1 MKKILVIDF
10 GSQYTQ
16 LIARRLRE
24 LCVYSEVCPWDE
36 LPKLDE
42 VEGFI
47 LSGGPESSNIEG
59 NPTIHEDIFN
69 TKKPILGI
77 CYGMQV
83 LAHQEGGEII
93 NTGKREFGSAEL
105 KLLLEDQSKSLMDSS
120 KVGQDIFDFIDQ
132 DLPVW
137 MSHGD
142 KVKSLPAGY
151 EVIAITHNSPI
162 AAFQNVKKNYY
173 GLQFHPE
180 VTHTNQGEII
190 IDNFVE
196 ICGLKK
202 NWDASDILKQ
212 IDDLVRNEVKEDNVL
227 LALSGGVDSTV
238 LAAVLYKILGDK
250 LTCVMVDH
258 GLLRKNE
265 AKNVVQNLK
274 EKIGLTVNLVN
285 AEETFLTKLSG
296 ITEPE
301 TKRKIIG
308 NTFIE
313 VFESESKK
321 LENINWL
328 AQGTI
333 YPDVIESAGNS
344 KTKAKVIKSHHN
356 VGGLPERMNLKLLE
370 PFRMLFKD
378 EVRKIGKA
386 IGLPHEIVERHPFP
400 GPGLGIRIIGEVN
413 HERLERL
420 READHIFLSEL
431 KKQDLYYSASQAYA
445 FYLPI
450 KSVGV
455 VGDNRVYAD
464 VIGLR
469 SVNTTDFM
477 TAKAT
482 ALPHEFVEHV
492 STRIVNEIDGISRV
506 VYDITSK
513 PPATIEWE

>member
-83 LAHQEGGEII
+83 LSFQEGGKVTNE
-93 NTGKREFGSAEL
+93 GKKEFGHAEL
-105 KLLLEDQSKSLMDSS
+105 NVISVSN
-120 KVGQDIFDFIDQ
+120 IFENIDTTI
-132 DLPVW
+132 DVW

-142 KVKSLPAGY
+142 KVDSLPQGY
-151 EVIAITHNSPI
+151 EITASSSNSPI
-162 AAFQNVKKNYY
+162 AAFQNQEKKYY

-180 VTHTNQGEII
+180 VTHTEYGIEII
-190 IDNFVE
+190 KNFVDV
-196 ICGLKK
+196 CGVEQ

-212 IDDLVRNEVKEDNVL
+212 IEELVSNEVKEDNVL

-285 AEETFLTKLSG
+285 AEDIFLTKLSG
-296 ITEPE
+296 VTEPE

-313 VFESESKK
+313 VFENESKK
-321 LENINWL
+321 LESINWL

>member
-1 MKKILVIDF
+1 MEKILVIDF

-24 LCVYSEVCPWDE
+24 LSVYSEVCPWDE
-36 LPKLDE
+36 IPDLSAVK
-42 VEGFI
+42 GFI

-59 NPTIHEDIFN
+59 NPSIHQQIFDS
-69 TKKPILGI
+69 KKPILGI

-83 LAHQEGGEII
+83 LAHQEEGRII
-93 NTGKREFGSAEL
+93 NEGKREFGYAKIDKKQDSVL
-105 KLLLEDQSKSLMDSS
+105 FKNLDKSLD
-120 KVGQDIFDFIDQ
+120 
-132 DLPVW
+132 VW

-142 KVKSLPAGY
+142 KVESLPDGY
-151 EVIAITHNSPI
+151 NITAVSNNSPI
-162 AAFQNVKKNYY
+162 AAYENIAKQYF

-180 VTHTNQGEII
+180 VTHTESGITII
-190 IDNFVE
+190 KNFIE
-196 ICGLKK
+196 ICGIEQ
-202 NWDASDILKQ
+202 NWSSDDILQQ
-212 IDDLVRNEVKEDNVL
+212 INALVETEVKDGEVL

-238 LAAVLYKILGDK
+238 LAAVLHKTLGNK

-258 GLLRKNE
+258 GLLRKDE
-265 AKNVVQNLK
+265 AINVVNNLK
-274 EKIGLTVNLVN
+274 EKIGLSVNLVN
-285 AEETFLTKLSG
+285 AQDTFLSKLKG
-296 ITEPE
+296 ITDPE
-301 TKRKIIG
+301 EKRKIIG

-321 LENINWL
+321 LNDIKWL

-356 VGGLPERMNLKLLE
+356 VGGLPERMQLKLLE

-378 EVRKIGKA
+378 EVRKIGEA
-386 IGLPHEIVERHPFP
+386 IGLPSEIVGRHPFP

-413 HERLERL
+413 KDRLDKL

-431 KKQDLYYSASQAYA
+431 KKQNLYYTASQAYA
-445 FYLPI
+445 FYLPV

-455 VGDNRVYAD
+455 VGDNRIYAD

-482 ALPHEFVEHV
+482 ALPHNFVEHV

>member
-1 MKKILVIDF
+1 MEKILVIDF

-24 LCVYSEVCPWDE
+24 LSVYSEVCPWDE
-36 LPKLDE
+36 IPDLSK
-42 VEGFI
+42 VKGFI
-47 LSGGPESSNIEG
+47 LSGGPETSNVEG
-59 NPTIHEDIFN
+59 NPSINQQIFD

-83 LAHQEGGEII
+83 LAHQEEGRII
-93 NTGKREFGSAEL
+93 NEGKREFGYAKVDIKQDSIL
-105 KLLLEDQSKSLMDSS
+105 FKNLDKSSD
-120 KVGQDIFDFIDQ
+120 
-132 DLPVW
+132 VW

-142 KVKSLPAGY
+142 KVESLPDGY
-151 EVIAITHNSPI
+151 NITAVSNNSPV
-162 AAFQNVKKNYY
+162 AAYENIVKKYF

-180 VTHTNQGEII
+180 VTHTESGITII
-190 IDNFVE
+190 KNFLE
-196 ICGLKK
+196 ICDIKQ
-202 NWDASDILKQ
+202 NWSSNDILQQ
-212 IDDLVRNEVKEDNVL
+212 INALIKTEVKDGEVL

-238 LAAVLYKILGDK
+238 LAAVLHKSLGNK

-258 GLLRKNE
+258 GLLRKDE
-265 AKNVVQNLK
+265 ALNVVNNLK
-274 EKIGLTVNLVN
+274 EKIGLSVNLVN
-285 AEETFLTKLSG
+285 AQDTFLSKLKG
-296 ITEPE
+296 IKDPE
-301 TKRKIIG
+301 VKRKIIG

-321 LENINWL
+321 LNDINWL

-356 VGGLPERMNLKLLE
+356 VGGLPERMQLKLLE

-378 EVRKIGKA
+378 EVRKLGKT
-386 IGLPHEIVERHPFP
+386 IGLPTEIVERHPFP

-413 HERLERL
+413 KDRLDKL

-431 KKQDLYYSASQAYA
+431 KKQNLYYSASQAYA
-445 FYLPI
+445 FYLPV

-455 VGDNRVYAD
+455 VGDNRIYAD

-477 TAKAT
+477 TATAT
-482 ALPHEFVEHV
+482 ALPHDFVEYV

>member
-1 MKKILVIDF
+1 MQKILVVDF

-24 LCVYSEVCPWDE
+24 LKIYSEVCPWDE
-36 LPKLDE
+36 ITDIE
-42 VEGFI
+42 NVEGFI

-59 NPTIHEDIFN
+59 NPNIDSKIFDSG
-69 TKKPILGI
+69 KPILGV

-83 LAHQEGGEII
+83 LAFQEGGQIVNE
-93 NTGKREFGSAEL
+93 GKKEFGHTQIKME
-105 KLLLEDQSKSLMDSS
+105 SKSS
-120 KVGQDIFDFIDQ
+120 IFAKTDNDFS
-132 DLPVW
+132 VW

-142 KVKSLPAGY
+142 KVESLPEGY
-151 EVIAITHNSPI
+151 EVIASSDNSPI
-162 AAFQNVKKNYY
+162 AAFQNQLKSYY

-180 VTHTNQGEII
+180 VTHTQHGTQVIK
-190 IDNFVE
+190 NFLK
-196 ICGLKK
+196 ICNVKP
-202 NWDASDILKQ
+202 NWDAADILHQ
-212 IDDLVRNEVKEDNVL
+212 IDNDVKESVGNDRVL

-238 LAAVLYKILGDK
+238 LAAVLYKIIGK
-250 LTCVMVDH
+250 NLTCVMVDH
-258 GLLRKNE
+258 GLLRKDE
-265 AKNVVQNLK
+265 AKNVIANLY
-274 EKIGLTVNLVN
+274 EKIGLEVNLVN
-285 AEETFLTKLSG
+285 AQELFLGKLAG
-296 ITEPE
+296 VTDPE

-313 VFESESKK
+313 VFEEESKK
-321 LENINWL
+321 LDGIAWL

-344 KTKAKVIKSHHN
+344 KSKAKVIKSHHN

-378 EVRKIGKA
+378 EVRKIGKEL
-386 IGLPHEIVERHPFP
+386 GLPHVIVERHPFP
-400 GPGLGIRIIGEVN
+400 GPGLGIRVIGEVN
-413 HERLERL
+413 KERLERL

-431 KKQDLYYSASQAYA
+431 KNNDLYYSANQAYA
-445 FYLPI
+445 FYMPI

-455 VGDNRVYAD
+455 VGDNRIYAD

-482 ALPHEFVEHV
+482 NLPHDFIEHV

>member
-1 MKKILVIDF
+1 MEKILVIDF

-24 LCVYSEVCPWDE
+24 LSVYSEVCPWDE
-36 LPKLDE
+36 IPDLSE
-42 VEGFI
+42 VKGFI

-59 NPTIHEDIFN
+59 NPSIDQHIFD

-83 LAHQEGGEII
+83 LAYQEEGRII
-93 NTGKREFGSAEL
+93 NEGKREFGYAKIDIKQDSIL
-105 KLLLEDQSKSLMDSS
+105 FKNLDKSSD
-120 KVGQDIFDFIDQ
+120 
-132 DLPVW
+132 VW

-142 KVKSLPAGY
+142 KVESLPDGY
-151 EVIAITHNSPI
+151 KITAVSNNSPV
-162 AAFQNVKKNYY
+162 AAYENIVKKYF

-180 VTHTNQGEII
+180 VTHTESGITII
-190 IDNFVE
+190 KNFLE
-196 ICGLKK
+196 ICDIKQ
-202 NWDASDILKQ
+202 NWSSYDILQQ
-212 IDDLVRNEVKEDNVL
+212 INALIKTEVKDEEVL

-238 LAAVLYKILGDK
+238 LAAVLHKSLGNK

-258 GLLRKNE
+258 GLLRKDE
-265 AKNVVQNLK
+265 ALNVVNNLK
-274 EKIGLTVNLVN
+274 EKIGLSVNLVN
-285 AEETFLTKLSG
+285 AQDTFLSKLKG
-296 ITEPE
+296 IKDPE
-301 TKRKIIG
+301 VKRKIIG

-321 LENINWL
+321 LNDINWL

-356 VGGLPERMNLKLLE
+356 VGGLPERMQLKLLE

-378 EVRKIGKA
+378 EVRKLGKT
-386 IGLPHEIVERHPFP
+386 IGLPTEIVERHPFP

-413 HERLERL
+413 KDRLDKL

-431 KKQDLYYSASQAYA
+431 KKQNLYYSASQAYA
-445 FYLPI
+445 FYLPV

-455 VGDNRVYAD
+455 VGDNRIYAD

-477 TAKAT
+477 TARAT
-482 ALPHEFVEHV
+482 ALPHNFVEYV

>member
-1 MKKILVIDF
+1 MQKILVVDF

-24 LCVYSEVCPWDE
+24 LKIYSEVCPWDE
-36 LPKLDE
+36 IPDIKD

-59 NPTIHEDIFN
+59 NPNINPKIFN
-69 TKKPILGI
+69 SGKPILGV

-83 LAHQEGGEII
+83 LAFQEGGQIVNE
-93 NTGKREFGSAEL
+93 GKKEFGHAQIKIE
-105 KLLLEDQSKSLMDSS
+105 SKSS
-120 KVGQDIFDFIDQ
+120 IFANLDNNIS
-132 DLPVW
+132 VW

-142 KVKSLPAGY
+142 KVVSLPEGY
-151 EVIAITHNSPI
+151 EVIASSDNSPI
-162 AAFQNVKKNYY
+162 AAFHNQAKNYY

-180 VTHTNQGEII
+180 VTHTQQGTQI
-190 IDNFVE
+190 IDSFLRNCSIE
-196 ICGLKK
+196 P
-202 NWDASDILKQ
+202 NWDAEDILQQ
-212 IDDLVRNEVKEDNVL
+212 IDNDVKESVNNEKVL

-238 LAAVLYKILGDK
+238 LAAVLYKIIGEN

-258 GLLRKNE
+258 GLLRKDE
-265 AKNVVQNLK
+265 AKNVIANLK
-274 EKIGLTVNLVN
+274 EKIGLEVNLVN
-285 AEETFLTKLSG
+285 AQELFLAKLAG
-296 ITEPE
+296 VTDPE

-308 NTFIE
+308 KTFIE
-313 VFESESKK
+313 VFEEESKK
-321 LENINWL
+321 LDGIAWL

-344 KTKAKVIKSHHN
+344 KSKAKVIKSHHN

-386 IGLPHEIVERHPFP
+386 LGLPHEIVERHPFP
-400 GPGLGIRIIGEVN
+400 GPGLGIRVIGDVTE
-413 HERLERL
+413 ERLERL

-431 KKQDLYYSASQAYA
+431 KNYDLYYSASQAYA
-445 FYLPI
+445 FYMPI

-455 VGDNRVYAD
+455 VGDNRIYAD

-482 ALPHEFVEHV
+482 NLPHDFIEYV

>member
-1 MKKILVIDF
+1 MKKILVVDF

-24 LCVYSEVCPWDE
+24 LCIYSEVCPWDE
-36 LPKLDE
+36 VPSLHD

-47 LSGGPESSNIEG
+47 LSGGPESSNLEG
-59 NPTIHEDIFN
+59 NPTIHQDIFA

-77 CYGMQV
+77 CYGMQI
-83 LAHQEGGEII
+83 LAHQEGGKIL
-93 NTGKREFGSAEL
+93 NTGKREFGHAKL
-105 KLLLEDQSKSLMDSS
+105 KLKQGDQSRRFMESPL
-120 KVGQDIFDFIDQ
+120 VGIDIFDCIDQ
-132 DLPVW
+132 DLNVW

-142 KVKSLPAGY
+142 KVQSLPEGY
-151 EVIAITHNSPI
+151 EITASTDNSPI
-162 AAFQNVKKNYY
+162 AAFQNVEKKYY

-180 VTHTNQGEII
+180 VTHTEQGELI

-196 ICGLKK
+196 ICGLKP
-202 NWDASDILKQ
+202 NWDALDILKQ
-212 IDDLVRNEVKEDNVL
+212 IDELVKHEVKDDNVL

-285 AEETFLTKLSG
+285 AEDIFLTKLSG
-296 ITEPE
+296 VTEPE

-321 LENINWL
+321 LENIKWL

-378 EVRKIGKA
+378 EVRKIGKT
-386 IGLPHEIVERHPFP
+386 IGLPHEIVQRHPFP

>member
-1 MKKILVIDF
+1 
-10 GSQYTQ
+10 
-16 LIARRLRE
+16 
-24 LCVYSEVCPWDE
+24 
-36 LPKLDE
+36 LP
-42 VEGFI
+42 
-47 LSGGPESSNIEG
+47 
-59 NPTIHEDIFN
+59 
-69 TKKPILGI
+69 
-77 CYGMQV
+77 Q
-83 LAHQEGGEII
+83 
-93 NTGKREFGSAEL
+93 
-105 KLLLEDQSKSLMDSS
+105 
-120 KVGQDIFDFIDQ
+120 
-132 DLPVW
+132 
-137 MSHGD
+137 
-142 KVKSLPAGY
+142 GY
-151 EVIAITHNSPI
+151 EITASSSNSPI
-162 AAFQNVKKNYY
+162 AAFQNQEKKYY

-180 VTHTNQGEII
+180 VTHTKYGIEII
-190 IDNFVE
+190 KNFVDV
-196 ICGLKK
+196 CGVEQ

-212 IDDLVRNEVKEDNVL
+212 IEELVSNEVKEDNVL

-285 AEETFLTKLSG
+285 AEDTFLTKLSG
-296 ITEPE
+296 VTEPE

-313 VFESESKK
+313 VFENESKK
-321 LENINWL
+321 LESINWL

-356 VGGLPERMNLKLLE
+356 VGGLPERMDLKLLE

-420 READHIFLSEL
+420 READYIFLSEL

>member
-1 MKKILVIDF
+1 MK
-10 GSQYTQ
+10 
-16 LIARRLRE
+16 
-24 LCVYSEVCPWDE
+24 
-36 LPKLDE
+36 
-42 VEGFI
+42 
-47 LSGGPESSNIEG
+47 
-59 NPTIHEDIFN
+59 
-69 TKKPILGI
+69 
-77 CYGMQV
+77 
-83 LAHQEGGEII
+83 
-93 NTGKREFGSAEL
+93 
-105 KLLLEDQSKSLMDSS
+105 
-120 KVGQDIFDFIDQ
+120 
-132 DLPVW
+132 
-137 MSHGD
+137 
-142 KVKSLPAGY
+142 
-151 EVIAITHNSPI
+151 
-162 AAFQNVKKNYY
+162 
-173 GLQFHPE
+173 
-180 VTHTNQGEII
+180 
-190 IDNFVE
+190 DN
-196 ICGLKK
+196 
-202 NWDASDILKQ
+202 
-212 IDDLVRNEVKEDNVL
+212 NVL
-227 LALSGGVDSTV
+227 LTLSGGVDSTV

-285 AEETFLTKLSG
+285 AEDIFLTKLSG
-296 ITEPE
+296 VTEPE

-313 VFESESKK
+313 VFENESKK
-321 LENINWL
+321 LESINWL

>member
-1 MKKILVIDF
+1 MKKILVVDF

-24 LCVYSEVCPWDE
+24 LCIYSEVCPWDE
-36 LPKLDE
+36 VPSLHD

-47 LSGGPESSNIEG
+47 LSGGPESSNLMG
-59 NPTIHEDIFN
+59 NPTIHQDIF
-69 TKKPILGI
+69 TTEKPILGI

-83 LAHQEGGEII
+83 LAHQEGGEIL
-93 NTGKREFGSAEL
+93 NTGKREFGHAKLQL
-105 KLLLEDQSKSLMDSS
+105 KQADQSKRFMESPL
-120 KVGQDIFDFIDQ
+120 VGIDIFDCIDQ
-132 DLPVW
+132 DLNVW

-142 KVKSLPAGY
+142 KVESLPQGY
-151 EVIAITHNSPI
+151 EITASTDNSPI
-162 AAFQNVKKNYY
+162 AAFQNLEKNYY

-180 VTHTNQGEII
+180 VTHTEQGELII
-190 IDNFVE
+190 NNFVE
-196 ICGLKK
+196 ICGLKP
-202 NWDASDILKQ
+202 NWDALDILKQ
-212 IDDLVRNEVKEDNVL
+212 IDELVKHEVKDDNVL

-265 AKNVVQNLK
+265 AKNVVKNLK

-285 AEETFLTKLSG
+285 AQDIFLTKLSG
-296 ITEPE
+296 VTEPE

-321 LENINWL
+321 LENIKWL

-378 EVRKIGKA
+378 EVRKIGKE
-386 IGLPHEIVERHPFP
+386 IGLPHEIIERHPFP

-413 HERLERL
+413 HEKLERL

-482 ALPHEFVEHV
+482 ALPHDFIEHV